1 MTDPFDI
8 LTVGCFLVTVVAFF
22 VWTDHNTGILLRL
35 LISVIAF
42 AVANEIGR
50 RGLPVFALA
59 LITAGAAYAV
69 FVVMKQN
76 PTGGRR
82 G

>member
-1 MTDPFDI
+1 MTDPFDF

-22 VWTDHNTGILLRL
+22 VWTDHNAGTLLRL

-42 AVANEIGR
+42 AAANEIGR
-50 RGLPVFALA
+50 RGLPVFALT
-59 LITAGAAYAV
+59 LIAAGAAYAV
-69 FVVMKQN
+69 LVLMKQN
-76 PTGGRR
+76 PTSGRK

>member
-8 LTVGCFLVTVVAFF
+8 LTVGCFLATVVAFF
-22 VWTDHNTGILLRL
+22 VWTDHNTGTLLRL

-42 AVANEIGR
+42 AAANEIGR
-50 RGLPVFALA
+50 RGLPVLALA
-59 LITAGAAYAV
+59 LIAAGAAHAV
-69 FVVMKQN
+69 FVLMKHN
-76 PTGGRR
+76 PTGGRK